1 MSYFV
6 GVDIGGTNVEMG
18 ILNELG
24 EILIKKSIKTDSKK
38 GAEDTFGRIW
48 TAISSLITELG
59 ITKDDIKSIGM
70 GIPGPVLN
78 NSIVKIAANFSWG
91 DNFPAKE
98 LMENI
103 SGKPVKV
110 GNDVK
115 LIALGETLF
124 GAGRGYKNSITIPIG
139 TGIAAGII
147 INGAIVEGADGAAGE
162 FGHVVVNKQGYKCG
176 CGLTGCLE
184 TYCSATGI
192 IREGKRRLAENKENA
207 LYRRINGNVDS
218 LEARDIFDLAKAG
231 DKLILPVDSV
241 INTAFA
247 AEGDIKVCGEDVP
260 DGYMGLDIGPKS
272 VENIKAVLAGAK
284 TVVWNGP
291 MGVFEMEPFAKGT
304 IAVCEALAGL
314 EGANTIIGG
323 GDSAAAVM
331 QLGYADKVSHI
342 STGGGASLEY
352 MEGKVLP
359 GIAAIDDK

>member
-98 LMENI
+98 LMEKI

-231 DKLILPVDSV
+231 DKFCMNIVDW
-241 INTAFA
+241 FCEYM
-247 AEGDIKVCGEDVP
+247 AEGVGMLLNILNPEIIIFSGGVARAGDILLDGVKKNLAKYALGMTMENLKFAFGELNEEA
-260 DGYMGLDIGPKS
+260 G
-272 VENIKAVLAGAK
+272 IKG
-284 TVVWNGP
+284 
-291 MGVFEMEPFAKGT
+291 
-304 IAVCEALAGL
+304 
-314 EGANTIIGG
+314 
-323 GDSAAAVM
+323 AAALVM
-331 QLGYADKVSHI
+331 NENK
-342 STGGGASLEY
+342 
-352 MEGKVLP
+352 
-359 GIAAIDDK
+359 

>member
-48 TAISSLITELG
+48 TAINSLITELG

-78 NSIVKIAANFSWG
+78 NSVVKIAANFSWG

-98 LMENI
+98 LMEKI

-162 FGHVVVNKQGYKCG
+162 FGHVVVNKQGDKCG

-207 LYRRINGNVDS
+207 LYRRINGSIDS

-231 DKLILPVDSV
+231 DKFCMDIVDW
-241 INTAFA
+241 FCEYM
-247 AEGDIKVCGEDVP
+247 AEGVGMLLNILNPEIIIFSGGVARAGDILLDGVKKNLAKYALGMTMENLKFAFGELNEEA
-260 DGYMGLDIGPKS
+260 G
-272 VENIKAVLAGAK
+272 IKG
-284 TVVWNGP
+284 
-291 MGVFEMEPFAKGT
+291 
-304 IAVCEALAGL
+304 
-314 EGANTIIGG
+314 
-323 GDSAAAVM
+323 AAALVM
-331 QLGYADKVSHI
+331 NENK
-342 STGGGASLEY
+342 
-352 MEGKVLP
+352 
-359 GIAAIDDK
+359 

>member
-48 TAISSLITELG
+48 TAINSLITELG

-78 NSIVKIAANFSWG
+78 NSVVKIAANFSWG

-98 LMENI
+98 LMEKI

-192 IREGKRRLAENKENA
+192 IREGKRRLAENKDNA
-207 LYRRINGNVDS
+207 LYRRINGSIDS

-231 DKLILPVDSV
+231 DKFCMDIVDW
-241 INTAFA
+241 FCEYM
-247 AEGDIKVCGEDVP
+247 AEGIGMLLNILNPEIIIFSGGVARAGEILLDEVKKNLAKYALGMTMENLKFAFGELNEEAGIKG
-260 DGYMGLDIGPKS
+260 
-272 VENIKAVLAGAK
+272 
-284 TVVWNGP
+284 
-291 MGVFEMEPFAKGT
+291 
-304 IAVCEALAGL
+304 
-314 EGANTIIGG
+314 
-323 GDSAAAVM
+323 AAALVM
-331 QLGYADKVSHI
+331 NENK
-342 STGGGASLEY
+342 
-352 MEGKVLP
+352 
-359 GIAAIDDK
+359 

>member
-98 LMENI
+98 LMEKI

-231 DKLILPVDSV
+231 DKFCMDIVDW
-241 INTAFA
+241 FCEYM
-247 AEGDIKVCGEDVP
+247 AEGIGMLLNILNPEIIIFSGGVARAGDILLDGVKKSLAKYALGMTMENLKFAFGELNEEA
-260 DGYMGLDIGPKS
+260 G
-272 VENIKAVLAGAK
+272 IKG
-284 TVVWNGP
+284 
-291 MGVFEMEPFAKGT
+291 
-304 IAVCEALAGL
+304 
-314 EGANTIIGG
+314 
-323 GDSAAAVM
+323 AAALVM
-331 QLGYADKVSHI
+331 NENK
-342 STGGGASLEY
+342 
-352 MEGKVLP
+352 
-359 GIAAIDDK
+359 

>member
-48 TAISSLITELG
+48 TAINSLITELG

-78 NSIVKIAANFSWG
+78 NSVVKIAANFSWG

-98 LMENI
+98 LMEKI

-147 INGAIVEGADGAAGE
+147 INGAIVEGTDGAAGE

-207 LYRRINGNVDS
+207 LYRRINGSIDS

-231 DKLILPVDSV
+231 DKFCMDIVDW
-241 INTAFA
+241 FCEYM
-247 AEGDIKVCGEDVP
+247 AEGIGMLLNILNPEIIIFSGGVARAGDILLDGVKKNLAKYALGMTMENLKFAFGELNEEA
-260 DGYMGLDIGPKS
+260 G
-272 VENIKAVLAGAK
+272 IKG
-284 TVVWNGP
+284 
-291 MGVFEMEPFAKGT
+291 
-304 IAVCEALAGL
+304 
-314 EGANTIIGG
+314 
-323 GDSAAAVM
+323 AAALVM
-331 QLGYADKVSHI
+331 NENK
-342 STGGGASLEY
+342 
-352 MEGKVLP
+352 
-359 GIAAIDDK
+359 

>member
-48 TAISSLITELG
+48 TAINSLITELG

-78 NSIVKIAANFSWG
+78 NSVVKIAANFSWG

-98 LMENI
+98 LMEKI

-231 DKLILPVDSV
+231 DKFCMNIVDW
-241 INTAFA
+241 FCEYM
-247 AEGDIKVCGEDVP
+247 AEGVGMLLNILNPEIIIFSGGVARAGDI
-260 DGYMGLDIGPKS
+260 L
-272 VENIKAVLAGAK
+272 
-284 TVVWNGP
+284 
-291 MGVFEMEPFAKGT
+291 
-304 IAVCEALAGL
+304 L
-314 EGANTIIGG
+314 EGVKKNLAKYALGMTMENLKFAFGELNEEAGIKG
-323 GDSAAAVM
+323 AAALVM
-331 QLGYADKVSHI
+331 NENK
-342 STGGGASLEY
+342 
-352 MEGKVLP
+352 
-359 GIAAIDDK
+359 

>member
-78 NSIVKIAANFSWG
+78 NSVVKIAANFSWG

-98 LMENI
+98 LMEKI

-231 DKLILPVDSV
+231 DKFCMNIVDW
-241 INTAFA
+241 FCEYM
-247 AEGDIKVCGEDVP
+247 AEGVGMLLNILNPEIIIFSGGVARAGDILLDGVKKNLAKYALGMTMENLKFAFGELNEEA
-260 DGYMGLDIGPKS
+260 G
-272 VENIKAVLAGAK
+272 IKG
-284 TVVWNGP
+284 
-291 MGVFEMEPFAKGT
+291 
-304 IAVCEALAGL
+304 
-314 EGANTIIGG
+314 
-323 GDSAAAVM
+323 AAALVM
-331 QLGYADKVSHI
+331 NENK
-342 STGGGASLEY
+342 
-352 MEGKVLP
+352 
-359 GIAAIDDK
+359 

>member
-98 LMENI
+98 LMEKI

-231 DKLILPVDSV
+231 DKFCMDIVDW
-241 INTAFA
+241 FCEYM
-247 AEGDIKVCGEDVP
+247 AEGVGMLLNILNPEIIIFSGGVARAGEILLDGVKKNLAKYALGMTMENLKFAFGELNEEAGIKG
-260 DGYMGLDIGPKS
+260 
-272 VENIKAVLAGAK
+272 
-284 TVVWNGP
+284 
-291 MGVFEMEPFAKGT
+291 
-304 IAVCEALAGL
+304 
-314 EGANTIIGG
+314 
-323 GDSAAAVM
+323 AAALVM
-331 QLGYADKVSHI
+331 NENK
-342 STGGGASLEY
+342 
-352 MEGKVLP
+352 
-359 GIAAIDDK
+359 

>member
-48 TAISSLITELG
+48 TAINSLITELG

-78 NSIVKIAANFSWG
+78 NSVVKIAANFSWG

-98 LMENI
+98 LMEKI

-139 TGIAAGII
+139 TGIAAGIL
-147 INGAIVEGADGAAGE
+147 INGAFVEGADGAAGE

-192 IREGKRRLAENKENA
+192 IREGKRRLAENKDNA
-207 LYRRINGNVDS
+207 LYRRINGSIDS

-231 DKLILPVDSV
+231 DKFCMDIVDW
-241 INTAFA
+241 FCEYM
-247 AEGDIKVCGEDVP
+247 AEGIGMLLNILNPEIIIFSGGVARAGEILLDGVKKNLAKYALGMTMENLKFAFGELNEEAGIKG
-260 DGYMGLDIGPKS
+260 
-272 VENIKAVLAGAK
+272 
-284 TVVWNGP
+284 
-291 MGVFEMEPFAKGT
+291 
-304 IAVCEALAGL
+304 
-314 EGANTIIGG
+314 
-323 GDSAAAVM
+323 AAALVM
-331 QLGYADKVSHI
+331 NENK
-342 STGGGASLEY
+342 
-352 MEGKVLP
+352 
-359 GIAAIDDK
+359 

>member
-98 LMENI
+98 LMEKI

-192 IREGKRRLAENKENA
+192 IREGKRRLAENKDNA

-231 DKLILPVDSV
+231 DKFCMDIVDW
-241 INTAFA
+241 FCEYM
-247 AEGDIKVCGEDVP
+247 AEGIGMLLNILNPEIIIFSGGVARAGEILLDGVKKNLAKYALGMTMENLKFAFGELNEEAGIKG
-260 DGYMGLDIGPKS
+260 
-272 VENIKAVLAGAK
+272 
-284 TVVWNGP
+284 
-291 MGVFEMEPFAKGT
+291 
-304 IAVCEALAGL
+304 
-314 EGANTIIGG
+314 
-323 GDSAAAVM
+323 AAALVM
-331 QLGYADKVSHI
+331 NENK
-342 STGGGASLEY
+342 
-352 MEGKVLP
+352 
-359 GIAAIDDK
+359 

>member
-48 TAISSLITELG
+48 TAINSLITELG

-78 NSIVKIAANFSWG
+78 NSVVKIAANFSWG
-91 DNFPAKE
+91 DNFPARE
-98 LMENI
+98 LMEKI

-192 IREGKRRLAENKENA
+192 IREGKRRLAENKDNA
-207 LYRRINGNVDS
+207 LYRRINGNIDS

-231 DKLILPVDSV
+231 DKFCMDIVDW
-241 INTAFA
+241 FCEYM
-247 AEGDIKVCGEDVP
+247 AEGIGMLLNILNPEIIIFSGGVARAGDILLDGVKKNLAKYALGMTMENLKFAFGELNEEA
-260 DGYMGLDIGPKS
+260 G
-272 VENIKAVLAGAK
+272 IKG
-284 TVVWNGP
+284 
-291 MGVFEMEPFAKGT
+291 
-304 IAVCEALAGL
+304 
-314 EGANTIIGG
+314 
-323 GDSAAAVM
+323 AAALVM
-331 QLGYADKVSHI
+331 NENK
-342 STGGGASLEY
+342 
-352 MEGKVLP
+352 
-359 GIAAIDDK
+359 

>member
-98 LMENI
+98 LMEKI

-192 IREGKRRLAENKENA
+192 IREGKRRLAENKDNA

-218 LEARDIFDLAKAG
+218 LEARDIFDLAKVGDKFCMDIVDWFCEYMAEGVGMLLNILNPEIIIFSGGVARAG
-231 DKLILPVDSV
+231 DILLDGVKK
-241 INTAFA
+241 NLAKYALGMTMENLKFAFGELNEEA
-247 AEGDIKVCGEDVP
+247 GIKG
-260 DGYMGLDIGPKS
+260 
-272 VENIKAVLAGAK
+272 
-284 TVVWNGP
+284 
-291 MGVFEMEPFAKGT
+291 
-304 IAVCEALAGL
+304 
-314 EGANTIIGG
+314 
-323 GDSAAAVM
+323 AAALVM
-331 QLGYADKVSHI
+331 NENK
-342 STGGGASLEY
+342 
-352 MEGKVLP
+352 
-359 GIAAIDDK
+359 

>member
-38 GAEDTFGRIW
+38 GAENTFGRIW

-98 LMENI
+98 LMEKI

-231 DKLILPVDSV
+231 DKFCMDIVDW
-241 INTAFA
+241 FCEYM
-247 AEGDIKVCGEDVP
+247 AEGVGMLLNILNPEIIIFSGGVARAGDILLDGVKKNLAKYALGMTMENLKFAFGELNEEA
-260 DGYMGLDIGPKS
+260 G
-272 VENIKAVLAGAK
+272 IKG
-284 TVVWNGP
+284 
-291 MGVFEMEPFAKGT
+291 
-304 IAVCEALAGL
+304 
-314 EGANTIIGG
+314 
-323 GDSAAAVM
+323 AAALVM
-331 QLGYADKVSHI
+331 NENK
-342 STGGGASLEY
+342 
-352 MEGKVLP
+352 
-359 GIAAIDDK
+359 